1 MADYIDNLLR
11 ALDDKSVQRRI
22 REIAG
27 GDEKKSV
34 FGGNEEK
41 GKKEA
46 KQLRA
51 ALSEKESELELLRR
65 ALREEKEDKLRA
77 FRQVEELKQALSDGE
92 IESQNI
98 RRQLETVQKQLEELQ
113 EENRALRDREGEYA
127 GCVEEARTV
136 RSYYENGFRQ
146 LDTYYRMYLQLGQ
159 EVHEDLTRVLS
170 AKSPEAFLCWGV
182 QWGNIEAL
190 WAFLDINLSL
200 GKYDSDILD
209 VLSKIFDYLFEQY
222 REINGNYERLDTK
235 AGDDFDEDFHKR
247 SGDSLVAGRI
257 SQVLL
262 RGYRGIANKKIKKSV
277 VRI

>member
-222 REINGNYERLDTK
+222 REMNGNYERLDTK

>member
-1 MADYIDNLLR
+1 MADYIDDLLR
-11 ALDDKSVQRRI
+11 ALDDKGVQRRI

-27 GDEKKSV
+27 GEEKKGV
-34 FGGNEEK
+34 FGGEEEK

-51 ALSEKESELELLRR
+51 ALNDKESELEMLRR
-65 ALREEKEDKLRA
+65 ALQEEKEDKHRA
-77 FRQVEELKQALSDGE
+77 FRQVEELKQTVSNGE

-113 EENRALRDREGEYA
+113 EENRALKDREGEYA
-127 GCVEEARTV
+127 GCVEEARIV
-136 RSYYENGFRQ
+136 RSYYEDGFRQ
-146 LDTYYRMYLQLGQ
+146 LDTYYRMYMQLGQ

-170 AKSPEAFLCWGV
+170 GKSPEAFLCWGV

-200 GKYDSDILD
+200 GKYDSDTLD

-222 REINGNYERLDTK
+222 REMNGNYERLDTK
-235 AGDDFDEDFHKR
+235 AGDEFDEDFHKR